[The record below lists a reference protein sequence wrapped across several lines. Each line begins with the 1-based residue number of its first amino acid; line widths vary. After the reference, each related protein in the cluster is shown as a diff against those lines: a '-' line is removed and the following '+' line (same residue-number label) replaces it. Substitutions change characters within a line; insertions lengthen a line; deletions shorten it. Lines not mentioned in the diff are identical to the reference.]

1 MQRFIWIVVLLLS
14 PALLLAQEKDQGVLP
29 DSAMVVFWQENGVR
43 RQAWVDPDEVAVFK
57 GKARGAAAAER
68 FVGDVNASIPEKDIL
83 FMNSFVSVIRTT
95 RLEAA
100 RVASPRATENIL
112 RQAAADSPGRP
123 ASPVFYPQ
131 GRKIPETRMALT
143 GEIIVRFDAAPTVA
157 ELEAVEKNFGLALV
171 RSIAPTTFL
180 YQAATPWQSLEK
192 ANALQQSGM
201 VGEATPHWYRAMSTR
216 QSNDPLAGQQWHLE
230 NTGQSGGLR
239 GADAN
244 VAPVWDTYRGSEAQV
259 VAIVDDSV
267 EIGHEDL
274 KDNIRSGLS
283 WDFVNDQENPS
294 GSADDMH
301 GTACA
306 GVAVAQGFNG
316 IGGIG
321 AAPMA
326 GLAGIRLLGA
336 VTDLNMAEALSHHS
350 GDISIYSN
358 SWGPLDDA
366 KRLEGPGSLTI
377 EAVRNGADNGRG
389 GKGSIYVWA
398 GGNGL
403 QNSDNSNYDGFASL
417 RQALAI
423 GATTDQG
430 RQASYSEPGA
440 NLLVNAPSSGGLAA
454 ITTADRTGQTGYST
468 DNYTTTFGG
477 TSAAAPLVAGIV
489 ALMLEANPD
498 LTWRDVRWILAHTAQ
513 HNDPAHPDWTANG
526 AGLDVNHSYGFG
538 RVDALAAV
546 TMSAG
551 WPGLG
556 PARYAQT
563 QANPGTAI
571 PDNNPTGVSSSV
583 VVDEDFTVEFV
594 DITFSAPDHP
604 FWGDLEVVLTSPAGT
619 RSVLAE
625 KHQSDRTAYRYDK
638 WRFGSTRHLGESA
651 RGTWTLTVRD
661 LGTQDTGTFSEWKL
675 EIHGN
680 DMARTNPAAIGTGP
694 GTPLGPALML
704 LLEN

>member
-1 MQRFIWIVVLLLS
+1 
-14 PALLLAQEKDQGVLP
+14 
-29 DSAMVVFWQENGVR
+29 
-43 RQAWVDPDEVAVFK
+43 
-57 GKARGAAAAER
+57 
-68 FVGDVNASIPEKDIL
+68 
-83 FMNSFVSVIRTT
+83 MNSFVSVIRTSK
-95 RLEAA
+95 LEAA

-112 RQAAADSPGRP
+112 RQAAPGSPDRP
-123 ASPVFYPQ
+123 VSPVFYPQ
-131 GRKIPETRMALT
+131 GQKIPETRMALT
-143 GEIIVRFDAAPTVA
+143 GEIIVRFEAAPSVA
-157 ELEAVEKNFGLALV
+157 ELEAVEKDFGLTLV
-171 RSIAPTTFL
+171 RTITATAFL

-192 ANALQQSGM
+192 ANALQESGM
-201 VGEATPHWYRAMSTR
+201 VGEATPHWYRTMSTR
-216 QSNDPLAGQQWHLE
+216 QNNDPLAGQQWHLE
-230 NTGQSGGLR
+230 NTGQSGGLP

-244 VAPVWDTYRGSEAQV
+244 VTPVWKTYRGTEAQV

-274 KDNIRSGLS
+274 QVNVRPGLS
-283 WDFVNDQENPS
+283 WDFVDDQENPS
-294 GSADDMH
+294 GSSDDMH

-321 AAPMA
+321 AAPLA

-336 VTDLNMAEALSHHS
+336 VTDLNMADALSHHS
-350 GDISIYSN
+350 SDISIYSN
-358 SWGPLDDA
+358 SWGPSDDA

-377 EAVRNGADNGRG
+377 EAIRNGTDNGRD
-389 GKGSIYVWA
+389 GKGSIYIWA

-430 RQASYSEPGA
+430 RQAYYSEPGA
-440 NLLVNAPSSGGLAA
+440 NLLVNAPSNGGLAA
-454 ITTADRTGQTGYST
+454 ITTADRTGQPGYSAN
-468 DNYTTTFGG
+468 NYTATFGG

-489 ALMLEANPD
+489 ALMLEANPN

-513 HNDPAHPDWTANG
+513 RNDPAHPDWTANG
-526 AGLDVNHSYGFG
+526 AGLNVNHSYGFG

-556 PARYAQT
+556 PVRYAQALV
-563 QANPGTAI
+563 QPGAAI
-571 PDNNPTGVSSSV
+571 PDNNLAGVSSSV
-583 VVDEDFTVEFV
+583 VVDEDFTIEFV

-604 FWGDLEVVLTSPAGT
+604 YWGDLEIVLTSPAGT

-638 WRFGSTRHLGESA
+638 WRFGSTRHLGEGA

-661 LGTQDTGTFSEWKL
+661 GGALDTGTFSEWKL

-680 DMARTNPAAIGTGP
+680 DSEKTNLSAIGADTG
-694 GTPLGPALML
+694 TTLTPALML
-704 LLEN
+704 LLED